1 MEFKC
6 GKHTLY
12 KQHLMKQYSYT
23 ILETSQ
29 KNCCRVKKYLQGL
42 IVNGE
47 QLDKAGRREEQ
58 KVDNA
63 L

>member
-1 MEFKC
+1 M
-6 GKHTLY
+6 
-12 KQHLMKQYSYT
+12 
-23 ILETSQ
+23 
-29 KNCCRVKKYLQGL
+29 QGL

-63 L
+63 LWMWIQNVGTSTNHSGR